1 MKIYLLTLTFALT
14 ISVFSS
20 ESEMPNTNAQTML
33 LVHKTPTCGCCKKW
47 IKHLEMSG
55 LNTTTKNHGSLE
67 EIKATYN
74 IKPEYRS
81 CHTTVS
87 SNGFIFEGHIPSK
100 YIKQFLSETHENAIG
115 LSVPGMPLGSPG
127 MEYEDRFMPYE
138 VLILYKDGSSNVYA
152 AVENK

>member
-1 MKIYLLTLTFALT
+1 MPTKYAPSVMKYDRATGKRWMEHFKEDGFKVYSQDHQNL
-14 ISVFSS
+14 
-20 ESEMPNTNAQTML
+20 NQ
-33 LVHKTPTCGCCKKW
+33 
-47 IKHLEMSG
+47 IKE
-55 LNTTTKNHGSLE
+55 K
-67 EIKATYN
+67 YN
-74 IKPEYRS
+74 IGVSYRS

>member
-1 MKIYLLTLTFALT
+1 MCI
-14 ISVFSS
+14 
-20 ESEMPNTNAQTML
+20 
-33 LVHKTPTCGCCKKW
+33 
-47 IKHLEMSG
+47 
-55 LNTTTKNHGSLE
+55 
-67 EIKATYN
+67 
-74 IKPEYRS
+74 RDR

-87 SNGFIFEGHIPSK
+87 SNGFIFEGHIHSK